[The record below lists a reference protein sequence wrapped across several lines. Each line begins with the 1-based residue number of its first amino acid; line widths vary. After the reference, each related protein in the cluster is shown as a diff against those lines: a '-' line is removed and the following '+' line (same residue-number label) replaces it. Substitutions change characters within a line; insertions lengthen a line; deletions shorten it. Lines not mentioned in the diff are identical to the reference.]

1 MGGREGVLLAQCC
14 ASAVGFAA
22 FGDMFVLL
30 IWVERRVLFPHFFS
44 SFFAGSVEQHFRATQ
59 PKKPCNVFAPGL
71 VGENMACQIRNY
83 CLLRITHTCSYLL
96 IMACEVKR

>member
-1 MGGREGVLLAQCC
+1 
-14 ASAVGFAA
+14 
-22 FGDMFVLL
+22 
-30 IWVERRVLFPHFFS
+30 
-44 SFFAGSVEQHFRATQ
+44 
-59 PKKPCNVFAPGL
+59 